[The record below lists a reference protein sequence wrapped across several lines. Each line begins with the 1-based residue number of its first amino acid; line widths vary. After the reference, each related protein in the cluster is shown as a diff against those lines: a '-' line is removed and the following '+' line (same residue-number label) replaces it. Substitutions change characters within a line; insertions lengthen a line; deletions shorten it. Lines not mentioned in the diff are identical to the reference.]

1 MTQRKKGIVKTIQC
15 HVNLLCLTDLSE
27 GVYLPQNSSSCSR
40 LCPKLDISKSSPDV
54 VAKMSACCDSKAVCS
69 CGTHTGHFACI
80 CPPGHFGRG
89 LMGDC
94 NRELS
99 EFQMGVNW
107 REYKTRVLF
116 W

>member
-1 MTQRKKGIVKTIQC
+1 MHNNSFLKGKNSKTKT
-15 HVNLLCLTDLSE
+15 LKPDLSE

-40 LCPKLDISKSSPDV
+40 LCPKSDISKSSPDV
-54 VAKMSACCDSKAVCS
+54 ATKLSACCDPKAVCS

-94 NRELS
+94 NRELP
-99 EFQMGVNW
+99 EFK
-107 REYKTRVLF
+107 ELEA
-116 W
+116 